1 MGQAREDIWQKDS
14 IIKLQNQVKTLQRE
28 KQDKPEIQ
36 VQIPRPVNNK
46 DKVGDNISVKQP
58 DDKWR
63 EAEIVEI
70 FKSTDD
76 KEKVDGVPVQYY
88 DDKSTAKVPVDKT
101 AVRDEEAANE
111 SKDLLHTVTDMGS
124 D

>member
-76 KEKVDGVPVQYY
+76 KEKVDGVAVQYY

-101 AVRDEEAANE
+101 AVQENVDGVA
-111 SKDLLHTVTDMGS
+111 VQYY
-124 D
+124 